1 MGSSDVD
8 FFIHSYYEFKLFGVT
23 LSINTT
29 MVTTV
34 IVCLILLALIL
45 FARHEIMKDYD
56 EPNVVQNV
64 VEMIVEKMDAMVVSN
79 MGIHAKKYLNYVEAL
94 MAFIFLSNISG
105 LFGLRPPTAD
115 FGTTF
120 GLALITFV
128 MIEYAWIKTKGF
140 GIIKDLLDPFP
151 VFLPINIISEFATP
165 VSMSLRFVLF
175 KLFLSFAMGVRTGSG
190 HFKKAFYGGQDAL
203 PDPTEGQKA
212 PVLSIDPVLSLRRAW
227 EGKDHSITHL
237 FLQCRGE
244 GEGRPVLKIGVH
256 WQQQGVGLRM
266 GQDLL
271 QREGLLQG
279 EAGGHGAPQG
289 EHGPAAAQGLAD
301 VVTEGADIGA
311 LGAAHTEQEA
321 VRT

>member
-8 FFIHSYYEFKLFGVT
+8 FFIHSYYEFKLFGTT

-45 FARHEIMKDYD
+45 FARHEIMKNYD
-56 EPNVVQNV
+56 EPN
-64 VEMIVEKMDAMVVSN
+64 N

-151 VFLPINIISEFATP
+151 IFLPINIISEFATP
-165 VSMSLRFVLF
+165 VSMSLRLF
-175 KLFLSFAMGVRTGSG
+175 GNVTAGTIMLGLWYALMPWFA
-190 HFKKAFYGGQDAL
+190 
-203 PDPTEGQKA
+203 
-212 PVLSIDPVLSLRRAW
+212 
-227 EGKDHSITHL
+227 
-237 FLQCRGE
+237 
-244 GEGRPVLKIGVH
+244 KIGIPAFLH
-256 WQQQGVGLRM
+256 AYF
-266 GQDLL
+266 DFFS
-271 QREGLLQG
+271 
-279 EAGGHGAPQG
+279 GAIQTYVFG
-289 EHGPAAAQGLAD
+289 MLTMVFVANRYE
-301 VVTEGADIGA
+301 
-311 LGAAHTEQEA
+311 
-321 VRT
+321 

>member
-165 VSMSLRFVLF
+165 VSMSLRLF
-175 KLFLSFAMGVRTGSG
+175 GNVTAGTIMLGLWYALMPWIGIPAFLHAYFDFFSG
-190 HFKKAFYGGQDAL
+190 AIQTYVFGMLTMVFISNRYD
-203 PDPTEGQKA
+203 
-212 PVLSIDPVLSLRRAW
+212 
-227 EGKDHSITHL
+227 
-237 FLQCRGE
+237 
-244 GEGRPVLKIGVH
+244 
-256 WQQQGVGLRM
+256 
-266 GQDLL
+266 
-271 QREGLLQG
+271 
-279 EAGGHGAPQG
+279 
-289 EHGPAAAQGLAD
+289 
-301 VVTEGADIGA
+301 
-311 LGAAHTEQEA
+311 
-321 VRT
+321 

>member
-128 MIEYAWIKTKGF
+128 MIEYAWIKTKGRN
-140 GIIKDLLDPFP
+140 DY
-151 VFLPINIISEFATP
+151 A
-165 VSMSLRFVLF
+165 
-175 KLFLSFAMGVRTGSG
+175 
-190 HFKKAFYGGQDAL
+190 
-203 PDPTEGQKA
+203 
-212 PVLSIDPVLSLRRAW
+212 
-227 EGKDHSITHL
+227 
-237 FLQCRGE
+237 
-244 GEGRPVLKIGVH
+244 RPVVRI
-256 WQQQGVGLRM
+256 
-266 GQDLL
+266 D
-271 QREGLLQG
+271 
-279 EAGGHGAPQG
+279 A
-289 EHGPAAAQGLAD
+289 
-301 VVTEGADIGA
+301 VVYKDWNTGISTCIFRFLFWSNPDICIWNVNNGIHIKP
-311 LGAAHTEQEA
+311 L
-321 VRT
+321 

>member
-165 VSMSLRFVLF
+165 VSMSLRLF
-175 KLFLSFAMGVRTGSG
+175 GNVTAGTIMLGLW
-190 HFKKAFYGGQDAL
+190 YAL
-203 PDPTEGQKA
+203 MPWFT
-212 PVLSIDPVLSLRRAW
+212 
-227 EGKDHSITHL
+227 
-237 FLQCRGE
+237 
-244 GEGRPVLKIGVH
+244 KIGI
-256 WQQQGVGLRM
+256 
-266 GQDLL
+266 
-271 QREGLLQG
+271 
-279 EAGGHGAPQG
+279 
-289 EHGPAAAQGLAD
+289 PAFLHAYFDFFL
-301 VVTEGADIGA
+301 
-311 LGAAHTEQEA
+311 EQSRHMYLEC
-321 VRT
+321 

>member
-165 VSMSLRFVLF
+165 VSMPLRLF
-175 KLFLSFAMGVRTGSG
+175 GNVTAGTIMLGLW
-190 HFKKAFYGGQDAL
+190 YAL
-203 PDPTEGQKA
+203 MPWFT
-212 PVLSIDPVLSLRRAW
+212 
-227 EGKDHSITHL
+227 
-237 FLQCRGE
+237 
-244 GEGRPVLKIGVH
+244 KIGIPAFLH
-256 WQQQGVGLRM
+256 AYF
-266 GQDLL
+266 DFFS
-271 QREGLLQG
+271 
-279 EAGGHGAPQG
+279 GAIQTYVFG
-289 EHGPAAAQGLAD
+289 MLTMVFISNRYD
-301 VVTEGADIGA
+301 
-311 LGAAHTEQEA
+311 
-321 VRT
+321 

>member
-8 FFIHSYYEFKLFGVT
+8 FFIHSYYEFKLFGTT

-64 VEMIVEKMDAMVVSN
+64 VEMIVEKMDAMVENN

-151 VFLPINIISEFATP
+151 I
-165 VSMSLRFVLF
+165 
-175 KLFLSFAMGVRTGSG
+175 
-190 HFKKAFYGGQDAL
+190 
-203 PDPTEGQKA
+203 
-212 PVLSIDPVLSLRRAW
+212 
-227 EGKDHSITHL
+227 
-237 FLQCRGE
+237 
-244 GEGRPVLKIGVH
+244 
-256 WQQQGVGLRM
+256 
-266 GQDLL
+266 
-271 QREGLLQG
+271 
-279 EAGGHGAPQG
+279 
-289 EHGPAAAQGLAD
+289 
-301 VVTEGADIGA
+301 
-311 LGAAHTEQEA
+311 
-321 VRT
+321 